1 MDFEN
6 IVQQTIA
13 YGQRNTTVVLV
24 AAAVLVLLTIFKPK
38 VMMKL
43 CGICVFALIVLYLI
57 MLFNG
62 ALSSGIKQKDE
73 MINKTPQAIGE

>member
-6 IVQQTIA
+6 MVQQAIA
-13 YGQRNTTVVLV
+13 YAQRNTTVVLV
-24 AAAVLVLLTIFKPK
+24 VAAVLVLLIIFKPK
-38 VMMKL
+38 IMVKL
-43 CGICVFALIVLYLI
+43 CGVCVFALIVFYLI
-57 MLFNG
+57 TLFNG